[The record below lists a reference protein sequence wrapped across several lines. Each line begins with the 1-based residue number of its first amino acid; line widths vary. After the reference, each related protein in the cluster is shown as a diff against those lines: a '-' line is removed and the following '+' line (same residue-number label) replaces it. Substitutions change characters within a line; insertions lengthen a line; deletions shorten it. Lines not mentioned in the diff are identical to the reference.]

1 MSTSKVS
8 AHKLGVEK
16 DSHHQ
21 NLRKPISSRS
31 VGKWKDELSDKD
43 LSYFTNNIKDEM
55 KRFGYTD

>member
-1 MSTSKVS
+1 M
-8 AHKLGVEK
+8 GVEK